1 MRRVLLF
8 FMLVG
13 SLRLIAQAPFDK
25 QIAGYFDEV
34 KSATQVHVDL
44 WNRNLFGPILLVNPD
59 TRDLYANVPDSAGV
73 LHKTGTIYAGKLPE
87 TVNIANTSMNWSG
100 KRWAMIILPLP
111 DDYFD
116 RVNLITHELFH
127 LAQPSMGFKAHNIL
141 NDHLDEK
148 DGRIY
153 LRLEL
158 EALKQAVQTTDADSL
173 KKILTDAFTFRKYRN
188 LLFPESADHENGLE
202 LNEGLAEYTGE
213 MMSGR
218 DPNQATRHFL
228 SSMEDF
234 LSNPT
239 FVRSFAYQTIP
250 IYGYLLH
257 RIEPAWNLQVSDTTN
272 LANFFISHFGIE
284 LPQNLK
290 KAADAVSA
298 HYQGLVII
306 REENAREAQRQKKLA
321 LYKDQFINQPHLY
334 LPFMNMHIAFDPR
347 NLVPLEDLGTVY
359 PNLRISDAWG
369 ILTARNGALV
379 GARWEGVTVSA
390 PTNTDGN
397 EISGDGWTLEL
408 NDGFQVIKS
417 DDGNYKLVK
426 K

>member
-1 MRRVLLF
+1 M
-8 FMLVG
+8 
-13 SLRLIAQAPFDK
+13 RLIFLSYLLVYATIGNSQVPPAPTASTFE
-25 QIAGYFDEV
+25 EV
-34 KSATQVHVDL
+34 KTATLEHIDL
-44 WNRNLFGPILLVNPD
+44 WHRDLYGPILLVNPD
-59 TRDLYANVPDSAGV
+59 TRDIYANVADSAGA
-73 LHKTGTIYAGKLPE
+73 LHKTGTIYTGKLPE
-87 TVNIANTSMNWSG
+87 TINIANTSMTWSG
-100 KRWAMIILPLP
+100 KKWAMIILPLP
-111 DDYFD
+111 DDYFA
-116 RVNLITHELFH
+116 RVNLMTHELFH

-158 EALKQAVQTTDADSL
+158 EALKQAVQTTNADSL

-218 DPNQATRHFL
+218 DQDQATRHFL
-228 SSMEDF
+228 SSIEDF

-239 FVRSFAYQTIP
+239 FIRSFAYQTIP
-250 IYGYLLH
+250 VYGYLLH
-257 RIEPAWNLQVSDTTN
+257 RIEPAWNLEVSDTTN
-272 LANFFISHFGIE
+272 LANFFIKAFGIG
-284 LPQNLK
+284 LPHDLK
-290 KAADAVSA
+290 KASDAVSDRY
-298 HYQGLVII
+298 HGLVIT
-306 REENAREAQRQKKLA
+306 REENAREAQRQKRLA
-321 LYKDQFINQPHLY
+321 QYKSEFVASPHLY

-369 ILTARNGALV
+369 ILTAKNGALV
-379 GARWEGVTVSA
+379 GAHWDGVTVSA

-408 NDGFQVIKS
+408 NDGFQLIKN
-417 DDGNYKLVK
+417 DNGNYKLVK